1 MDPISA
7 AASGAGGQGPDG
19 HNGSVAQ
26 AFRCPAC
33 RHKFVPEATPAN
45 GRLPCP
51 ACGQVLRVPIRS
63 PVPSEPDQR
72 KLGKYRIGRK
82 LGEGATASVY
92 EAFASDGSHVALKV
106 LNEESARDQEFLAR
120 FKRESELAH
129 KVIHPHIVGVR
140 GFGFDQGKF
149 FLAMELVEGHSLEE
163 EIERTRRVPWRD
175 AARWVLEVAD
185 ALEAVAARGIIHRD
199 IKPANILLAGGTVA
213 KLADL
218 GFGKQIEGSG
228 AWEQLTLSGVAMGS
242 PAYMPPEQVLDA
254 KQADHRSDC
263 YSLGATFYHAV
274 TGRLPFNGRSSS
286 EVMELVLNSQA
297 PAPRSIVPDLPEG
310 VDACIRWAMHKDKH
324 SRPQSATELVREL
337 RAVLERP
344 EDAGRFRKRLA
355 PKRTAPAW
363 IVPVVILLLLLA
375 VAGVAVALLR

>member
-1 MDPISA
+1 MP
-7 AASGAGGQGPDG
+7 QT
-19 HNGSVAQ
+19 
-26 AFRCPAC
+26 
-33 RHKFVPEATPAN
+33 TPAD

-51 ACGQVLRVPIRS
+51 ACGQILRVPIRS
-63 PVPSEPDQR
+63 PVPVQPGER
-72 KLGKYRIGRK
+72 MLGKYRVGRK

-92 EAFASDGSHVALKV
+92 EAVAGDGSKVALKV

-120 FKRESELAH
+120 FKREAELAQ
-129 KVIHPHIVGVR
+129 KVSHPHIVGVR

-163 EIERTRRVPWRD
+163 EIERKRRIPWRD

-185 ALEAVAARGIIHRD
+185 ALQAAAARGIIHRD
-199 IKPANILLAGGTVA
+199 IKPANIMLAGGTVA

-228 AWEQLTLSGVAMGS
+228 SWEQLTMSGVAMGS

-254 KQADHRSDC
+254 KLADHRSDC

-274 TGRLPFNGRSSS
+274 TGRLPFSGRNSQD
-286 EVMELVLNSQA
+286 VMELVLRTEA
-297 PAPRSIVPDLPEG
+297 PAPRSHLADLPAG
-310 VDACIRWAMHKDKH
+310 VDACIRWTMLKDKAR
-324 SRPQSATELVREL
+324 RPQSATELISEL

-344 EDAGRFRKRLA
+344 DDEARFRKRLA
-355 PKRTAPAW
+355 APRSTPAW
-363 IVPVVILLLLLA
+363 VVPVIILLLLLA
-375 VAGVAVALLR
+375 VAGAMVALMRH

>member
-1 MDPISA
+1 M
-7 AASGAGGQGPDG
+7 
-19 HNGSVAQ
+19 
-26 AFRCPAC
+26 PAD
-33 RHKFVPEATPAN
+33 

-63 PVPSEPDQR
+63 PVPAKPDGR
-72 KLGKYRIGRK
+72 SLGKYRIGRK

-92 EAFASDGSHVALKV
+92 AATGPDGGKVALKV

-120 FKRESELAH
+120 FKREAELVQ
-129 KVIHPHIVGVR
+129 KVQHQHIVGVR

-163 EIERTRRVPWRD
+163 EIERKRRIPWRD
-175 AARWVLEVAD
+175 AVRWTLEVAD
-185 ALEAVAARGIIHRD
+185 ALQAAAARGIIHRD
-199 IKPANILLAGGTVA
+199 IKPANIMLAGGTVA

-263 YSLGATFYHAV
+263 YALGATFYHAV
-274 TGRLPFNGRSSS
+274 TGRLPYNGRSSQ
-286 EVMELVLNSQA
+286 EVMELVLRSE
-297 PAPRSIVPDLPEG
+297 PPTPRSLVADLPEA
-310 VDACIRWAMHKDKH
+310 VDAWTRWAMHKDRAK
-324 SRPQSATELVREL
+324 RPQSAAELAQEL

-344 EDAGRFRKRLA
+344 DDAGRFRKRLA
-355 PKRTAPAW
+355 PPRQTPAW
-363 IVPVVILLLLLA
+363 LVPVIILLLLLA
-375 VAGVAVALLR
+375 VAGAAVALLR

>member
-1 MDPISA
+1 
-7 AASGAGGQGPDG
+7 
-19 HNGSVAQ
+19 
-26 AFRCPAC
+26 
-33 RHKFVPEATPAN
+33 
-45 GRLPCP
+45 
-51 ACGQVLRVPIRS
+51 VLRVPIRS
-63 PVPSEPDQR
+63 PVPMQPDER
-72 KLGKYRIGRK
+72 MLGKYRVGRK

-92 EAFASDGSHVALKV
+92 EAVTVDGAHVALKV

-129 KVIHPHIVGVR
+129 KVNHPHIVGVR

-163 EIERTRRVPWRD
+163 EIERQRKVPWRD
-175 AARWVLEVAD
+175 AARWVLEIAD
-185 ALEAVAARGIIHRD
+185 ALQAVAARGIIHRD

-254 KQADHRSDC
+254 KMADHRSDC

-286 EVMELVLNSQA
+286 EVMELVLRSEA
-297 PAPRSIVPDLPEG
+297 PAPSTFVPDLPKG
-310 VDACIRWAMHKDKH
+310 VDACIRWAMHKDKQR
-324 SRPQSATELVREL
+324 RPQSAAELSSEL
-337 RAVLERP
+337 KAILERP
-344 EDAGRFRKRLA
+344 DDSNRFRKRLA
-355 PKRTAPAW
+355 MQKPTPGW
-363 IVPVVILLLLLA
+363 LVPVAILLLLLA
-375 VAGVAVALLR
+375 VAGAAVALLR